1 MASGRWN
8 LSGIAGRLA
17 LTAAVEAVA
26 FVMLLTSGALL
37 PAALVL
43 VIALT
48 TSGAAYVGFRQMRG

>member
-1 MASGRWN
+1 MASARWN
-8 LSGIAGRLA
+8 LSGIAGWLT

-43 VIALT
+43 VIALI
-48 TSGAAYVGFRQMRG
+48 TSAAAYIGFRQKRG